1 MSFKVHFKNDK
12 KSYDFTTKLLGESN
26 VYNILAGIAVGK
38 ELGLS
43 IAELQ
48 RGVLQIKPIEHRLQI
63 KKYGQITYID
73 DAYNSNPVGSKMALD
88 VLKLMPGKKVIITPG
103 MIEMGNKQYEVNY
116 NFGKYIADSVDLA
129 ILVGIEQTK
138 PIQKGLLDSKFD
150 KDKLLMLNDVKE
162 AISIAQNYFPNK
174 ETYILL
180 ENDLPDIFNE

>member
-1 MSFKVHFKNDK
+1 MSNIYNSKDHSQAN
-12 KSYDFTTKLLGESN
+12 L
-26 VYNILAGIAVGK
+26 VYQEDLASLTPDRVMKFIRHHHDY
-38 ELGLS
+38 
-43 IAELQ
+43 Q
-48 RGVLQIKPIEHRLQI
+48 YPRLQMLDDYYQGFNTSI
-63 KKYGQITYID
+63 LDID
-73 DAYNSNPVGSKMALD
+73 NRRADE
-88 VLKLMPGKKVIITPG
+88 GKADHRAVHS
-103 MIEMGNKQYEVNY
+103 
-116 NFGKYIADSVDLA
+116 FGKYIADSVDLA